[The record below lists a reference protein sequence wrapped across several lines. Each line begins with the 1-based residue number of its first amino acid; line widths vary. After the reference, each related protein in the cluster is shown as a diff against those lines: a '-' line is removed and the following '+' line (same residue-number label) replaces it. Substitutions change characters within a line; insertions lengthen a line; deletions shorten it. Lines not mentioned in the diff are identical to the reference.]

1 MEKDDGE
8 NEEMTE
14 RMKEFGSME
23 RDDGCWGGGGISVGI
38 PPVRKLKLPPPPP
51 VASRPRSAWHDG
63 LAGFLFFFNLIKKKE
78 FYFYR
83 TAAACAKCC
92 LASCSGKNR

>member
-38 PPVRKLKLPPPPP
+38 PPVRKLKLPPPLSPADP
-51 VASRPRSAWHDG
+51 AVLG
-63 LAGFLFFFNLIKKKE
+63 TTVLQVFCFFL
-78 FYFYR
+78 
-83 TAAACAKCC
+83 T
-92 LASCSGKNR
+92 